1 MKTSIC
7 ILGIYVADLVF
18 FGKKIPVE
26 GETILGNNFV
36 IGPGGKGS
44 NQAVAAAKAGVKTYF
59 ISKIG
64 DDQFGSMARKIYEEA
79 GVDYSKVIISSEHST
94 GAAGIFVDQQSGK
107 NAINVVAGAAGALT
121 TDDID
126 QAADVI
132 KNSQVFLTQLE
143 APKEVVFYALKIAKE
158 NNVTTVLNPAP
169 ATLIDKEIFPLID
182 YFTPN
187 ETEAGFYVNHKVEDE
202 EDAKKASDKL
212 LQLGIKN
219 IIITLGEKGA
229 FFAND
234 RENFHVPVVDLNNPV
249 LDTTGAG
256 DAFNG
261 GFAVALTENEKYNIK
276 DAIKFASA
284 TAGLSTTKIG
294 TANSMPSRDEIDKL
308 L

>member
-1 MKTSIC
+1 MSIS

-187 ETEAGFYVNHKVEDE
+187 ETEAGFYV
-202 EDAKKASDKL
+202 
-212 LQLGIKN
+212 
-219 IIITLGEKGA
+219 
-229 FFAND
+229 
-234 RENFHVPVVDLNNPV
+234 
-249 LDTTGAG
+249 
-256 DAFNG
+256 
-261 GFAVALTENEKYNIK
+261 
-276 DAIKFASA
+276 KF
-284 TAGLSTTKIG
+284 
-294 TANSMPSRDEIDKL
+294 
-308 L
+308 

>member
-1 MKTSIC
+1 MSIS

-234 RENFHVPVVDLNNPV
+234 TKSFHVPVVDLNNPV

-294 TANSMPSRDEIDKL
+294 TANSMPSREEIDKL

>member
-1 MKTSIC
+1 MSIS

-143 APKEVVFYALKIAKE
+143 VPKEVVFYALKIAKE

-169 ATLIDKEIFPLID
+169 ATLIDKKIFPLND

>member
-1 MKTSIC
+1 MSIS

-294 TANSMPSRDEIDKL
+294 TANSMPSRDEIDNL

>member
-1 MKTSIC
+1 MKSIS
-7 ILGIYVADLVF
+7 ILGIYVADLAF
-18 FGKKIPVE
+18 FGKSIPVA
-26 GETILGNNFV
+26 GETVLGENYV

-44 NQAVAAAKAGVKTYF
+44 NQAVASAKAGSKTYF

-64 DDQFGSMARKIYEEA
+64 DDQFGRMARKIYEEA

-94 GAAGIFVDQQSGK
+94 GAAGILVDQQSGK
-107 NAINVVAGAAGALT
+107 NAINVVPGAAGALT
-121 TDDID
+121 KDDID

-143 APKEVVFYALKIAKE
+143 APKEVVFHALKIAKE
-158 NNVTTVLNPAP
+158 NNVITVLNPAP
-169 ATLIDKEIFPLID
+169 AASIDKEIFPLID

-187 ETEAGFYVNHKVEDE
+187 ETEASFYVNHEVEDE
-202 EDAKKASDKL
+202 EGAKKASDKL

-229 FFAND
+229 FFANNT
-234 RENFHVPVVDLNNPV
+234 ESFHVPVSHLNNPV
-249 LDTTGAG
+249 VDTTGAG

-261 GFAVALTENEKYNIK
+261 GFAVALTENKKHNIK

-284 TAGLSTTKIG
+284 TGGLSTTKIG
-294 TANSMPSRDEIDKL
+294 TANSMPSREEIDKL